1 MSRNDAAL
9 FVGIAAVWGTAFVA
23 TKAALDS
30 FPPVTLASLRFS
42 LAALAL
48 FVVVFAA
55 RKRWLPNGRGDW
67 LPILTGG
74 AFNIGLH
81 HALLFAGQQYVSAAL
96 AATLLGLVP
105 VATPVFA
112 RLARH
117 DDSLSATGAI
127 GVLVGF
133 LSVVLMA
140 QLDPDDLSASVGA
153 GLVLASAI
161 AWVLGAVLTRED
173 DATLSPVSLQ
183 AWTLLVGA
191 ALLSLATL
199 VLPGESLAP
208 LAVTSATPEAL
219 GWLVYLALIPG
230 AAGFFAYFRLLDRI
244 GPIQAGLLE
253 YAIPPFAA
261 LFGFVVLRETLDA
274 TTIAGFFGVFVA
286 FLLVKSDS
294 IAALLDRRRDRAES
308 VDSQSD

>member
-1 MSRNDAAL
+1 MSRRDAAL

-30 FPPVTLASLRFS
+30 FPPVTLAALRFS

-48 FVVVFAA
+48 FAVVFALGT
-55 RKRWLPNGRGDW
+55 RRVPTGRGDW
-67 LPILTGG
+67 LPILSGG

-81 HALLFAGQQYVSAAL
+81 HALLFAGQQFVTSAV

-105 VATPVFA
+105 VATPAFA
-112 RLARH
+112 RLSRH
-117 DDSLSATGAI
+117 DDSLSATGAVGI
-127 GVLVGF
+127 LVGF
-133 LSVVLMA
+133 LSVALMA
-140 QLDPDDLSASVGA
+140 RPDPGDLSASVGA
-153 GLVLASAI
+153 GLVLASAV
-161 AWVLGAVLTRED
+161 AWVFGAVFTRED
-173 DATLSPVSLQ
+173 DATLPPVALQ

-191 ALLSLATL
+191 LLLAAAALA
-199 VLPGESLAP
+199 LPGESLGS
-208 LAVTSATPEAL
+208 LAFASATPKAL

-261 LFGFVVLRETLDA
+261 LFGFFVLEETLDA
-274 TTIAGFFGVFVA
+274 TTVVGFVGVFVA
-286 FLLVKSDS
+286 FLFVKADS
-294 IAALLDRRRDRAES
+294 IRTALDRRRNRTTSA
-308 VDSQSD
+308 DSRSD

>member
-1 MSRNDAAL
+1 MSRSDAAL

-30 FPPVTLASLRFS
+30 FPPVTLAALRFS

-48 FVVVFAA
+48 FAVVFAA
-55 RKRWLPNGRGDW
+55 RKRWIPSGRGDW
-67 LPILTGG
+67 LPILAGG

-105 VATPVFA
+105 VATPIFT
-112 RLARH
+112 RLSNH
-117 DDSLSATGAI
+117 DDSLSVTGAVGI
-127 GVLVGF
+127 LVGF

-140 QLDPDDLSASVGA
+140 QLDPTDLSASVGA
-153 GLVLASAI
+153 GLVLASAL

-191 ALLSLATL
+191 LLLALATL
-199 VLPGESLAP
+199 ALPGESLTPAA
-208 LAVTSATPEAL
+208 LSSASTDAL

-261 LFGFVVLRETLDA
+261 LFGFFVLQESLAETTVV
-274 TTIAGFFGVFVA
+274 GFFGVFVA

-294 IAALLDRRRDRAES
+294 IVAALARHRERGEP
-308 VDSQSD
+308 VDSRSD